1 MKKRLAIFYPAAR
14 SDWQG
19 DITDITEAKNI
30 LSESYDLVNLVS
42 SPEGLKE
49 KREEFM
55 SLVSDQTIDFLLCWY
70 GGRVEDDG
78 NLSRSSYEL
87 VSLLTPEDWQIIER
101 RKPVIIGR
109 SDLTYLQSAL
119 LNHGICSYYG
129 PCLLSGLSKKTISE
143 QIHSEEEVIS
153 KHIHL
158 MIDAMNRAL
167 GESSTT
173 IDFGSPILCEGDFP
187 IVAVPGK
194 AMGRLIGGNLD
205 TISTAF
211 RKGYNSAI
219 PKREPGDI
227 IFLEE
232 NDANYWGTWKDNLGG
247 DCFVEGKLKL
257 LKEKGFFDDISGL
270 IFGRN
275 ASPKWHAFEDYKGR
289 EANYIKEVILPALGI
304 SGIPI
309 LLNVACGHKSPTTTI
324 PIGKVVTLDTD
335 TQQLTCSPEY
345 SKA

>member
-1 MKKRLAIFYPAAR
+1 MKKRLAIFYPASR
-14 SDWQG
+14 TDWPE

-55 SLVSDQTIDFLLCWY
+55 SLVSDQTIDYLLCWY
-70 GGRVEDDG
+70 GGLIKNG

-87 VSLLTPEDWQIIER
+87 VSSLTPEDWQVIER

-109 SDLTYLQSAL
+109 SDLTYLQAAL
-119 LNHGICSYYG
+119 LNHGIYSYYG
-129 PCLLSGLSKKTISE
+129 PCLLSGLSKKAISK
-143 QIHSEEEVIS
+143 QIHSEGEVIS

-173 IDFGSPILCEGDFP
+173 IDLGLPESCECEDDFP

-194 AMGRLIGGNLD
+194 AMGRLVGGNLD

-227 IFLEE
+227 
-232 NDANYWGTWKDNLGG
+232 
-247 DCFVEGKLKL
+247 
-257 LKEKGFFDDISGL
+257 SG
-270 IFGRN
+270 R
-275 ASPKWHAFEDYKGR
+275 K
-289 EANYIKEVILPALGI
+289 
-304 SGIPI
+304 
-309 LLNVACGHKSPTTTI
+309 
-324 PIGKVVTLDTD
+324 
-335 TQQLTCSPEY
+335 
-345 SKA
+345 